1 MSNPSD
7 PHRHHGDD
15 RPSDTDAFEDTEFSM
30 DDGSARAP
38 EERSGDLEGYEAE
51 VEPSGDRPDGDHQ
64 VTGGGAGDAGEVID
78 AESTEVADE
87 PLGSARDP
95 EVTGIIPV
103 VNDDRI
109 SEHEQKLASD
119 NEESATTVLPA
130 VDDGAAA
137 GTAAGA
143 TAGAASGATSGADAA
158 EEPTSTDA
166 SAGGGSRPWYASF
179 PTWAWILVIGVGLSV
194 VGAATAVAMM
204 NSGGDEERHSPYSS
218 VVPSYP
224 RPEAWDSSD
233 PIPSAQPNNGAG
245 SNYYYEPDYNE
256 PEEYTPWT
264 PDESDDD
271 APSSPSPSPSEQ
283 NPGDNGGN
291 GGNTGGGN
299 TGGNGGGTG
308 GQPTPGDGDGGG
320 TGGGNG
326 GTGGGTGGGNT
337 SPPAGGG
344 GDGGGTGG
352 GTGTGDGDGGGTGAD
367 QE

>member
-64 VTGGGAGDAGEVID
+64 VAGGGTGDAGDAGEVID

-137 GTAAGA
+137 GTTAGA
-143 TAGAASGATSGADAA
+143 TAGATSGADAA

-224 RPEAWDSSD
+224 RPKAWDSSD
-233 PIPSAQPNNGAG
+233 PIPSAQPDNSAG
-245 SNYYYEPDYNE
+245 SNYYYEPDYSE

-291 GGNTGGGN
+291 SGNNGGGN
-299 TGGNGGGTG
+299 TGGNGGGN
-308 GQPTPGDGDGGG
+308 GGG
-320 TGGGNG
+320 TGGQPSP
-326 GTGGGTGGGNT
+326 GGGN
-337 SPPAGGG
+337 
-344 GDGGGTGG
+344 GGGTGG
-352 GTGTGDGDGGGTGAD
+352 GTTNPPAGGGGGESGGTGEGPGTGDGTGTGA
-367 QE
+367 EE